1 MNVKKK
7 PKGLVQVAKIEGLVS
22 CNLGHRFK
30 PCALQTKHG
39 TQVEKGL
46 WEGCYPRVS
55 KAAGGLNE
63 NLYTIED
70 IQVRVLDQ
78 VLLIYVFPWEDSVF
92 KIERKNE
99 PGNFIYLV
107 QIKFL
112 VYFLFLISRNQKA
125 VDLCT
130 SGCSYGEGCHFL
142 HYVPGYTAMSQLS
155 NMGSNPAPP
164 FGRNGASFSDGP
176 VPTVK
181 SKFCSRFN
189 TAEGCR
195 FGDKCHFAHSE
206 MEVGKQVRPGY
217 NDFQAKGP
225 LSGFSPMVR
234 GPGGPF
240 KTKMCANFSK
250 GLCTFGEKCH
260 FAHGLNELQKPLA

>member
-1 MNVKKK
+1 MSLFYSKDCS
-7 PKGLVQVAKIEGLVS
+7 PDLI
-22 CNLGHRFK
+22 GHADVGYLSD
-30 PCALQTKHG
+30 PH
-39 TQVEKGL
+39 
-46 WEGCYPRVS
+46 
-55 KAAGGLNE
+55 KARSQIG
-63 NLYTIED
+63 
-70 IQVRVLDQ
+70 
-78 VLLIYVFPWEDSVF
+78 YVFICGSTVISWRYTKQSIVATSSNHAE
-92 KIERKNE
+92 IIAIHERKNE

-176 VPTVK
+176 APTVK

>member
-1 MNVKKK
+1 MSLFYSKDCS
-7 PKGLVQVAKIEGLVS
+7 PDLI
-22 CNLGHRFK
+22 GHADVGYLSDPYKARF
-30 PCALQTKHG
+30 QIG
-39 TQVEKGL
+39 
-46 WEGCYPRVS
+46 
-55 KAAGGLNE
+55 
-63 NLYTIED
+63 
-70 IQVRVLDQ
+70 
-78 VLLIYVFPWEDSVF
+78 YVFICGSTA
-92 KIERKNE
+92 
-99 PGNFIYLV
+99 
-107 QIKFL
+107 
-112 VYFLFLISRNQKA
+112 ISWRYTKQSIVATSSNHA
-125 VDLCT
+125 EIIAIHETSREYVCT

-155 NMGSNPAPP
+155 SMGSNPAPP
-164 FGRNGASFSDGP
+164 FGRNDASFSDDP
-176 VPTVK
+176 APAVK

>member
-1 MNVKKK
+1 MEFGRKRRVGGNFGSNSGIKKSRNESESFMTGVGSK
-7 PKGLVQVAKIEGLVS
+7 S
-22 CNLGHRFK
+22 K
-30 PCALQTKHG
+30 PCM
-39 TQVEKGL
+39 
-46 WEGCYPRVS
+46 
-55 KAAGGLNE
+55 
-63 NLYTIED
+63 
-70 IQVRVLDQ
+70 
-78 VLLIYVFPWEDSVF
+78 
-92 KIERKNE
+92 
-99 PGNFIYLV
+99 
-107 QIKFL
+107 KF
-112 VYFLFLISRNQKA
+112 FS
-125 VDLCT
+125 T

-176 VPTVK
+176 APTVK

-206 MEVGKQVRPGY
+206 VEVGKQVRPGY
-217 NDFQAKGP
+217 NDFQTKGP